1 MIRIASAGDRILKL
15 GSRALHHALA
25 GGMAALA
32 LLTFVPTSAT
42 AGAVEWDEKFYNP
55 KPGDS
60 DFVLPTP
67 CGGAMTFVPVALAS
81 ESLMRDQSF
90 PLGSSDP
97 DNAFTEG
104 TRTAYLSG
112 SFVDAGDQ
120 ARRYFYIAKYELTA
134 DQASAI
140 RGDCP
145 KKPSVKGR
153 IPALGLNWH
162 DAVSI
167 SRLYSQW
174 LVEKHPDRLPREDG
188 QIGYVRLPTEAEWEY
203 SARGGLMVS
212 PSEFVGRLF
221 PMDEEVDAYIWYSS
235 TSSANGKPRPAG
247 LKKPNPLGLHDVI
260 GNAEE
265 IVFDSYRLTQFKRL
279 HGQAG
284 GYQVRGASYLTDKSA
299 LRTSYRQEISHFD
312 AEGEKR
318 VPTVG
323 VRLAI
328 GAPVITSRER
338 LLSFRK
344 EWNSL
349 LSDLSEQTEEAA
361 PKEVETNLGE
371 QSDNPLAELDTLSK
385 AVQSDEIRDRLND
398 LSLRVSTLID
408 TLERQRRAAINSLLR
423 QGGLYEQSLAGDSNV
438 IARFEKAIE
447 TMKKTGTSASRLK
460 RILSAQEERKSAHE
474 GNVRL
479 YADLI
484 VSTGSTFDIG
494 AISSQKS
501 ALNIELKERKFEDMI
516 SFVDQFYEE
525 IRGYQKSNVI
535 DFDTLMNKFSAEK

>member
-1 MIRIASAGDRILKL
+1 MIRTESAGDHILKF
-15 GSRALHHALA
+15 GSRALYHAFV

-32 LLTFVPTSAT
+32 LLAFVLAPAT
-42 AGAVEWDEKFYNP
+42 ADTIVWDEKFYNP

-60 DFVLPTP
+60 DFILPTP
-67 CGGAMTFVPVALAS
+67 CGGAMTFLPVALAS

-112 SFVDAGDQ
+112 SFGDVGDQ

-167 SRLYSQW
+167 SHLYSHW
-174 LVEKHPDRLPREDG
+174 LVKNHPERLPREDG

-221 PMDEEVDAYIWYSS
+221 PLDEKVDAYIWYSS

-247 LKKPNPLGLHDVI
+247 LKKPNPLGLHDII

-284 GYQVRGASYLTDKSA
+284 GYQVRGAGYLTDKSA
-299 LRTSYRQEISHFD
+299 LRTSYRQEIPHFD
-312 AEGEKR
+312 ANGEKR

-323 VRLAI
+323 VRFAI

-344 EWNSL
+344 EWNSM
-349 LSDLSEQTEEAA
+349 LSELSEQTEEAA
-361 PKEVETNLGE
+361 PKKVEIGLGE
-371 QSDNPLAELDTLSK
+371 QSDNPLAELNTLSK
-385 AVQSDEIRDRLND
+385 AVQSDEIRERLND

-408 TLERQRRAAINSLLR
+408 TMERQRRAAINSLLR
-423 QGGLYEQSLAGDSNV
+423 QGGLYEQSLAGDANV

-447 TMKKTGTSASRLK
+447 TMKKTGTTASRLK
-460 RILSAQEERKSAHE
+460 RILRAQDERKSAHE

-494 AISSQKS
+494 AISSQRS
-501 ALNIELKERKFEDMI
+501 TLNVELKERKFEDMI
-516 SFVDQFYEE
+516 LLVERFYKE
-525 IRGYQKSNVI
+525 IKGFKKSNSI
-535 DFDTLMNKFSAEK
+535 DFDTLMSKFSAEK

>member
-1 MIRIASAGDRILKL
+1 MIRTESAGDHILKF
-15 GSRALHHALA
+15 GSRALYHAFV

-32 LLTFVPTSAT
+32 LLAFVLAPAT
-42 AGAVEWDEKFYNP
+42 ADTIVWDEKFYNP

-60 DFVLPTP
+60 DFTLPTP
-67 CGGAMTFVPVALAS
+67 CGGAMTFLPVALAS

-112 SFVDAGDQ
+112 SFGDVGDQ

-167 SRLYSQW
+167 SHLYSHW
-174 LVEKHPDRLPREDG
+174 LVKNHPERLPREDG

-221 PMDEEVDAYIWYSS
+221 PLDEKVDAYIWYSS

-247 LKKPNPLGLHDVI
+247 LKKPNPLGLHDII

-284 GYQVRGASYLTDKSA
+284 GYQVRGAGYLTDKSA
-299 LRTSYRQEISHFD
+299 LRTSYRQEIPHFD
-312 AEGEKR
+312 ANGEKR

-323 VRLAI
+323 VRFAI

-344 EWNSL
+344 EWNSM
-349 LSDLSEQTEEAA
+349 LSELSEQTEEAA
-361 PKEVETNLGE
+361 PKKVEIGLGE
-371 QSDNPLAELDTLSK
+371 QSDNPLAELNTLSK
-385 AVQSDEIRDRLND
+385 AVQSDEIRERLND

-408 TLERQRRAAINSLLR
+408 TMERQRRAAINSLLR
-423 QGGLYEQSLAGDSNV
+423 QGGLYEQSLAGDANV

-447 TMKKTGTSASRLK
+447 TMKKTGTTASRLK
-460 RILSAQEERKSAHE
+460 RILRAQDERKSAHE

-494 AISSQKS
+494 AISSQRS
-501 ALNIELKERKFEDMI
+501 TLNVELKERKFEDMI
-516 SFVDQFYEE
+516 LLVERFYKE
-525 IRGYQKSNVI
+525 IKGFKKSNSI
-535 DFDTLMNKFSAEK
+535 DFDTLMSKFSAEK